1 MKTSDTF
8 KKVIKSY
15 LDKKAKDDGLFA
27 AQYCKQD
34 KSLEKCYDFII
45 NEVKKSGRNGF
56 DDDEIFGL
64 AIHYYQEDDIKD
76 IKKIPN
82 CHIVVNLSDQTKE
95 NLEREAELEYK
106 AQKLAELK
114 AKDAKILENKKR
126 KAEAAKRKDE
136 ETGQLSLF

>member
-1 MKTSDTF
+1 MG
-8 KKVIKSY
+8 Y
-15 LDKKAKDDGLFA
+15 N
-27 AQYCKQD
+27 
-34 KSLEKCYDFII
+34 LEKLRFVFEILAFRSKMRKHFVLRII
-45 NEVKKSGRNGF
+45 
-56 DDDEIFGL
+56 L

>member
-15 LDKKAKDDGLFA
+15 LDQRAKDDELFA
-27 AQYCKQD
+27 AQYAKQG
-34 KSLEKCYDFII
+34 KSLEECCDFII

-64 AIHYYQEDDIKD
+64 AVHYYQEDNIKD
-76 IKKIPN
+76 IKKIEN
-82 CHIVVNLSDQTKE
+82 CHVVVNLSDQTKE

-114 AKDAKILENKKR
+114 AKDAKILENKKK
-126 KAEAAKRKDE
+126 KAEAAKKKDKE
-136 ETGQLSLF
+136 IGQLSLF

>member
-15 LDKKAKDDGLFA
+15 LDQRAKDDGLFA
-27 AQYCKQD
+27 AQYAKQG
-34 KSLEKCYDFII
+34 KSLEECCDFII

-64 AIHYYQEDDIKD
+64 AVHYYQEDNIKD
-76 IKKIPN
+76 IKKIEN
-82 CHIVVNLSDQTKE
+82 CHVVVNLSDQTKE